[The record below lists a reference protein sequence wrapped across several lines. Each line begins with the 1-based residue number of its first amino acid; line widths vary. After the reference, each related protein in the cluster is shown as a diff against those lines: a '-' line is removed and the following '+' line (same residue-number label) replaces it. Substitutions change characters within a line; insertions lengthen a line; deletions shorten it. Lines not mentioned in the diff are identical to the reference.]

1 MPLHFVSVTLYPL
14 LDVVAYVPVI
24 WTPLHVDI
32 FPLFAHP
39 PTYVSVPWLCAG
51 ICDSVSV

>member
-39 PTYVSVPWLCAG
+39 PTYVSVP
-51 ICDSVSV
+51 